1 MNEQQTT
8 KISRF
13 LSLVLRHQ
21 PETAGIQLDGAGW
34 VPVEKLLSGCKHAGR
49 AMTRAELDHV
59 VHTNAKRRF
68 EFNEDGLRILASQG
82 HSVEVDLG
90 HTPAEPPDALF
101 HGTVAGALTAIR
113 AEGLRPMAR
122 HHVHLSRDE
131 ATARQ
136 VGARRGAPVVLRV
149 DARGM
154 RQADHEFLCTPNGVW
169 LVAHVP
175 PAFITDY
182 S

>member
-1 MNEQQTT
+1 MPDGQQN
-8 KISRF
+8 I
-13 LSLVLRHQ
+13 V
-21 PETAGIQLDGAGW
+21 PGW
-34 VPVEKLLSGCKHAGR
+34 VDVDTLLAGMVAHGR
-49 AMTRAELDHV
+49 PLTLDELDELV
-59 VHTNAKRRF
+59 AASPKQRFALSSDGRRIRA
-68 EFNEDGLRILASQG
+68 NQG
-82 HSVEVDLG
+82 HSVQVELG
-90 HTPAEPPDALF
+90 HAPAEPPDALF
-101 HGTVAGALTAIR
+101 HGTVAPALPAIR

-131 ATARQ
+131 ATAWQ

-154 RQADHEFLCTPNGVW
+154 RQAGHEFLCTPNGVW

-175 PAFITDY
+175 PAFITAY